1 MPIATTTPF
10 ALSKGLSLSKAR
22 VEGLA
27 AFAQGFDKL
36 SPNGFF
42 RGRSFD
48 TSGRTGLGLNAN
60 NNDNTVR
67 PEVSK
72 GRTSRY
78 KASTSSARTGL
89 FLRGRSFDTSGR
101 TGSELNANSND
112 NTVRPEQGTEPV
124 EGPRRR
130 VGGMRA
136 RLRQAQPER
145 IFSRPILRYPR
156 TTLRYLRA
164 SGFVLS

>member
-1 MPIATTTPF
+1 MNSGMLRRLQQAQPERELFRSLSYTTPCR
-10 ALSKGLSLSKAR
+10 SQ
-22 VEGLA
+22 
-27 AFAQGFDKL
+27 AQ
-36 SPNGFF
+36 PE
-42 RGRSFD
+42 RSF
-48 TSGRTGLGLNAN
+48 N
-60 NNDNTVR
+60 NNTVR
-67 PEVSK
+67 PEQGTEPVE
-72 GRTSRY
+72 GPRRRVGGMRTR
-78 KASTSSARTGL
+78 
-89 FLRGRSFDTSGR
+89 LRQAQPERSF
-101 TGSELNANSND
+101 NN

-145 IFSRPILRYPR
+145 SFSSPILRYPR